1 MFKKNK
7 DQVLDIN
14 QQEISTLIGEGY
26 IFTGELKGS
35 SVVRIE
41 GRIVGNV
48 NVEGG
53 VILGEKGIIDGDI
66 ITNSAI
72 IFGTVNGNLKAT
84 QLEIKKT
91 GHVSGDIT
99 TDTIEI
105 EMGAQY
111 NGKLQMQKQR
121 QTPITPAVEVLAQAS

>member
-7 DQVLDIN
+7 DQVIDIN
-14 QQEISTLIGEGY
+14 QQEISTLIGVGY

-72 IFGTVNGNLKAT
+72 IFGTVNGTLKAT

-91 GHVSGDIT
+91 GHVNGDIT

-111 NGKLQMQKQR
+111 NGKLQMQKQK
-121 QTPITPAVEVLAQAS
+121 QAPITPAVEVLAQAS